1 MKYTGL
7 ILFICFLCC
16 NVNSQSVLSEK
27 LVPQGHKLD
36 CINRCKNCLE
46 ESTFDAVYEKYN
58 KSLTKPENYKKEDLL
73 KLLGEEAAKLSNIKG
88 RRVSETEKV
97 DEEIKKSEAI
107 LDQEVKVAVDKV
119 IKSEGNANSEKIK
132 DIAQRIRK
140 RMVEKYRKEASER
153 LGVQAQ
159 TEAKTETKVKAKSL
173 LRNRLT
179 QEPLDKQGLYRV
191 YFDVCVNNSAGTTFY
206 A

>member
-1 MKYTGL
+1 
-7 ILFICFLCC
+7 
-16 NVNSQSVLSEK
+16 
-27 LVPQGHKLD
+27 
-36 CINRCKNCLE
+36 
-46 ESTFDAVYEKYN
+46 
-58 KSLTKPENYKKEDLL
+58 
-73 KLLGEEAAKLSNIKG
+73 
-88 RRVSETEKV
+88 
-97 DEEIKKSEAI
+97 
-107 LDQEVKVAVDKV
+107 
-119 IKSEGNANSEKIK
+119 
-132 DIAQRIRK
+132 
-140 RMVEKYRKEASER
+140 MVEKYRKEASER